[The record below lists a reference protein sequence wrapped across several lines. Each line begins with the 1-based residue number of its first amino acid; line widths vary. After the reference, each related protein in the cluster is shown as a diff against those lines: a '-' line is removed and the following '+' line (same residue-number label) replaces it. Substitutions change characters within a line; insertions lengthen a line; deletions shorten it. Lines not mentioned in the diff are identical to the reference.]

1 VHSFP
6 GVGSVTRTSYGLST
20 IRILRTRGDDFI
32 ITSIGEEGRF
42 LNMYAE
48 SAYWIL
54 SSVMMVAATLVGFV
68 LIAAVFFIE
77 RFKVFFDLVNS
88 VFFSIMGTPVRTFKI
103 QDKEFDEIAD
113 AAQSGIK
120 DNFYNFLSTLIIS
133 LLLGILTV
141 ILAMTSLSALPT
153 TGQQLTPEQSEG
165 IVMVEVL
172 FVFFMVAMIVVVVYW
187 VYLGFDMAVFKSKHY
202 QDLRYVVEQWPTYTK
217 RVQARIDPII
227 AGKVKE
233 EEARLGRTLGKDELQ
248 SLLDSVQ
255 DENSELG
262 QRLAKIMQEEKKGM
276 PRVAAVEAERAKRP
290 RRARKKG

>member
-1 VHSFP
+1 MHSFP